1 MTDPTG
7 DAMNTEMH
15 IKYYRI
21 YVVDLARDCARL
33 IEGDRETEIAHASDW
48 LRGRIDAHVC
58 ERQRDSLRELV
69 EPEKLAGIFADK
81 DYHEVEYLME
91 SGEDQRWMRAEL
103 QLTERGA
110 DRAPAAYL
118 LTLKDID
125 AIVHERYLA
134 EQRKAEKDLLVN
146 RAFENSRILK
156 FTWYVTEGYGEASQ
170 GIEDLHGAPRRMN
183 LPDGFRDNFVRKDF
197 HAIHDEMYARC
208 LAGINRASCELM
220 DVNGHWT
227 RVTLEIIE
235 KDDAGKPTLV
245 LGIVENTDELH
256 RVKGEAA
263 IITEVCQFAF
273 DNHYEE
279 ADLIDVERN
288 TIQSLLSSEKSLEV
302 GFHHAG
308 EDDYRDSVT
317 DLIEHRAASQEAR
330 DQLRTLYVENLI
342 SLLKRNRKH
351 TIRCQMRTDA
361 GDTTWKLIECAFF
374 RSDENRI
381 ILLTSDVQAE
391 EDVRDRLREAAEEA
405 QEANRAKSAFL
416 ANMSHEIR
424 TPMNAIVG
432 ISEILLGKELPQDV
446 LMDINTIQ
454 NSGSSLLGIINDIL
468 DFSKIE
474 TGKFEINE
482 VDYMLPS
489 VLMDVSNVISV
500 RLSGRPV
507 YFMMDIDPALPNH
520 SIGDDIRLKQILLNL
535 IGNSV
540 KFTHEGFIELRAEGH
555 FLDGENYEMI
565 FEVKDSGIGIRRE
578 DFGKLFDT
586 FTQVDTR
593 KNRAITGSGLGLS
606 ITKNLAVMM
615 GGDLTVDSEYG
626 KGSTFTVRILQKVPR
641 YERIGEVQ
649 NKNVRV
655 LILEQNETI
664 IHSLRRT
671 LQKLELPFDVC
682 REPHRLRSY
691 EGFTHVLVRR
701 KVFGNLREKLEFMF
715 EKPNIYLV
723 LENDE
728 HAEGH
733 YMQYK
738 QLQLPLICMQMI
750 NAMNGQEIVSSVK
763 KKTFDRSQ
771 IVPLSFARV
780 LVVDDNTT
788 NLQVA
793 QGLMAPYKM
802 KIDVATS
809 GFKAIELVKTI
820 HYDAIFMDHMMPEM
834 DGIETAQHI
843 RELNI
848 DYCKVVPIIALTANA
863 MSGAREM
870 FLQAGMD
877 DFVAKPIEMT
887 ELNRVLK
894 KFVQPRA
901 PEGYMQKISTQQEK
915 QGATVPAGAPVYA
928 DGAIPSDEGPVLR
941 QLLTQNN
948 ALLSQNMLLLR
959 HLLGEPLADGPAAT
973 APAQTTESAPG
984 DRMAIDEEVPADAEI
999 EEIEEIEELHDHIPG
1014 LDMQLSLDN
1023 YGGSVRIYHNILKTY
1038 YFDIKQRQPELEELF
1053 RQRDIRRFTIYTHAI
1068 KSASRGAGANE
1079 LGEMAFQLEKA
1090 GNEGDWDAIQ
1100 RLYPSFRDALGATVR
1115 NVGKYVEKYLIQ
1127 APKSEEQAALAAFP
1141 EEALARI
1148 REACDDMDYLAAE
1161 EMLRE
1166 LDRHKYT
1173 EDLEYKLQEL
1183 LSCCAGFEYDR
1194 LEALIQAL

>member
-1 MTDPTG
+1 
-7 DAMNTEMH
+7 MNTEMH
-15 IKYYRI
+15 IKYFRI
-21 YVVDLARDCARL
+21 YTIDLVADQATL
-33 IEGDRETEIAHASDW
+33 IEGDRETHIDGATDW
-48 LRGRIDAHVC
+48 LRARISENVC
-58 ERQRDSLRELV
+58 EKHRETILEMV
-69 EPEKLAGIFADK
+69 NADK
-81 DYHEVEYLME
+81 LDEIFSDKDFYESEFLME
-91 SGEDQRWMRAEL
+91 RDGKQTWMRSEL
-103 QLTERGA
+103 QLISRTPEGK
-110 DRAPAAYL
+110 PATYL

-125 AIVHERYLA
+125 ALKRERYLL
-134 EQRKAEKDLLVN
+134 EEKKAAQDLLVN
-146 RAFENSRILK
+146 QAFENSKIMK

-208 LAGINRASCELM
+208 LQGINRASCELV
-220 DVNGHWT
+220 DIHGHWT

-235 KDDAGKPTLV
+235 KDDDGKPTLV

-256 RVKGEAA
+256 KVKGEAM

-279 ADLIDVERN
+279 ADLIDVENN
-288 TIQSLLSSEKSLEV
+288 TIQSLLNNEKSIEV
-302 GFHHAG
+302 GFFHEQA
-308 EDDYRDSVT
+308 DDYQASVKA
-317 DLIEHRAASQEAR
+317 LIEARAASDEAKA
-330 DQLRTLYVENLI
+330 LLETLYLENLVPI
-342 SLLKRNRKH
+342 LKEKHKH
-351 TIRCQMRTDA
+351 TVRCEMKTDD
-361 GDTTWKLIECAFF
+361 GHTTWKLIDCAFF
-374 RSDENRI
+374 RSDESRI
-381 ILLTSDVQAE
+381 IMLTTDVQDE
-391 EDVRDRLREAAEEA
+391 EDVRDQLRESAEEA
-405 QEANRAKSAFL
+405 LEANRAKSAFL

-432 ISEILLGKELPQDV
+432 ISEILLGKDLPQDV

-474 TGKFEINE
+474 TGKFEITE
-482 VDYMLPS
+482 AEYMLPS

-507 YFMMDIDPALPNH
+507 YFLMDIDPTLPNH
-520 SIGDDIRLKQILLNL
+520 FVGDDIRIKQILLNL

-540 KFTHEGFIELRAEGH
+540 KFTHEGFIELRAEGR
-555 FLDGENYEMI
+555 FLDEKNYELVFQI
-565 FEVKDSGIGIRRE
+565 KDSGIGIRKE

-606 ITKNLAVMM
+606 ITKNLAMMM
-615 GGDLTVDSEYG
+615 GGDLTVESEYG

-641 YERIGEVQ
+641 YERIGEVK
-649 NKNVRV
+649 NKSVRM
-655 LILEQNETI
+655 LICEQNETI
-664 IHSLRRT
+664 IHALRRT
-671 LQKLELPFDVC
+671 LEKLELEYDVC
-682 REPHRLRSY
+682 REPHKLRSY

-701 KVFGNLREKLEFMF
+701 KAFGNLREKLEFMF

-738 QLQLPLICMQMI
+738 QLQLPLLCMQLI
-750 NAMNGQEIVSSVK
+750 NALNGQEIISSVK

-771 IVPLSFARV
+771 IVPLTFARV

-820 HYDAIFMDHMMPEM
+820 KYDAIFMDHMMPEM
-834 DGIETAQHI
+834 DGIETTQHI

-863 MSGAREM
+863 MSGAKDM
-870 FLQAGMD
+870 FLEAGMD

-894 KFVQPRA
+894 KFVQPKA
-901 PEGYMQKISTQQEK
+901 PEGYMKEVALQQQKK
-915 QGATVPAGAPVYA
+915 GDAAPAAGMGLGMPMLALARADAPVMQ
-928 DGAIPSDEGPVLR
+928 
-941 QLLTQNN
+941 QLLVQNN
-948 ALLSQNMLLLR
+948 ALLNQNLLLLK
-959 HLLGEPLADGPAAT
+959 HMFGEPV
-973 APAQTTESAPG
+973 APEGQPFAQG
-984 DRMAIDEEVPADAEI
+984 VPAPSAAPSGAAQPSEPEQEAE
-999 EEIEEIEELHDHIPG
+999 EELHDHIPG
-1014 LDMQLSLDN
+1014 LDMQKSIDN
-1023 YGGSVRIYHNILKTY
+1023 YGGSVHIYHNILKTY
-1038 YFDIKQRQPELEELF
+1038 YYDIKAREPELEELYK
-1053 RQRDIRRFTIYTHAI
+1053 QRDIRNFTIYVHAI

-1079 LGEMAFQLEKA
+1079 LGETAYHLENA
-1090 GNEGDWDAIQ
+1090 GKEGDWETID
-1100 RLYPSFRDALGATVR
+1100 RVYPYFREALHKVVV
-1115 NVGKYVEKYLIQ
+1115 NVGKYVDKYLIH
-1127 APKSEEQAALAAFP
+1127 ARKEDTAAKLNAFP
-1141 EEALARI
+1141 QDVLDSIKA
-1148 REACDDMDYLAAE
+1148 ACEDMDYLAVEDMLKTLDQNTYAE
-1161 EMLRE
+1161 P
-1166 LDRHKYT
+1166 
-1173 EDLEYKLQEL
+1173 LEQTLQTL
-1183 LSCCAGFEYDR
+1183 ISCCAGFEYDK
-1194 LEALIQAL
+1194 LEEIIKGL